1 MSKLKTPI
9 KTNVKAAAEVTPTPQ
24 AQKNEVH
31 TTKLEDGTVATATKQ
46 KKLPKPWQRIV
57 TADGGKQKLV
67 NQIIF
72 MGETIDYNG
81 DFTPKYK
88 WGNLKPKDGL
98 KRVVTARFPK
108 AESPDTVE
116 EISYMGYNLTIE
128 KFGNSAVCELSDSE
142 GVILKYVS
150 LATVIDVLQDLLNP
164 VETCDIPWS
173 TIDQSIKFKRRL
185 KSRIKNLDEN
195 DLPVGKRKA
204 KVESTEEAIDETE
217 VQR

>member
-1 MSKLKTPI
+1 MEVIARRAKTE
-9 KTNVKAAAEVTPTPQ
+9 TVKAKVEPKEPSKVKT
-24 AQKNEVH
+24 KVENEVH
-31 TTKLEDGTVATATKQ
+31 TTTLEDGTVAVATKQ
-46 KKLPKPWQRIV
+46 KKLEPKPWQKIV
-57 TADGGKQKLV
+57 TTDSGKQKLV

-81 DFTPKYK
+81 DFKVEYK

-108 AESPDTVE
+108 AKSPDAVE

-164 VETCDIPWS
+164 CETCDISWG
-173 TIDQSIKFKRRL
+173 TIDQSIKLKRGL

-195 DLPVGKRKA
+195 DLPAGRRKA
-204 KVESTEEAIDETE
+204 KVESTEL
-217 VQR
+217 

>member
-1 MSKLKTPI
+1 MVVIAKRAKTETAVEPKEPSKVKT
-9 KTNVKAAAEVTPTPQ
+9 KVE
-24 AQKNEVH
+24 NEVH
-31 TTKLEDGTVATATKQ
+31 TTTQ
-46 KKLPKPWQRIV
+46 KKLEPKPWQKIV
-57 TADGGKQKLV
+57 EENGKQKLV

-81 DFTPKYK
+81 DFRATYK
-88 WGNLKPKDGL
+88 WGNLKPQDGL

-108 AESPDTVE
+108 AASPDAVE

-164 VETCDIPWS
+164 TETCDISWG
-173 TIDQSIKFKRRL
+173 TIDQSIKLKRGL

-195 DLPVGKRKA
+195 DLPAGRRKA
-204 KVESTEEAIDETE
+204 KVESTEEAKA
-217 VQR
+217 

>member
-1 MSKLKTPI
+1 MAVIARRAKTE
-9 KTNVKAAAEVTPTPQ
+9 TVKAKVEPKEPSKVKT
-24 AQKNEVH
+24 KVENEVH
-31 TTKLEDGTVATATKQ
+31 TTTLEDGTVAVAT
-46 KKLPKPWQRIV
+46 KPWQKIV
-57 TADGGKQKLV
+57 TTDGKQKLV

-81 DFTPKYK
+81 DFRAEYK

-108 AESPDTVE
+108 AESPDAVE

-164 VETCDIPWS
+164 TETCDISWG
-173 TIDQSIKFKRRL
+173 TIDQSIKLKRGL

-195 DLPVGKRKA
+195 DLPAGRRKA
-204 KVESTEEAIDETE
+204 KVESTEL
-217 VQR
+217 

>member
-1 MSKLKTPI
+1 MAVIARRAKTE
-9 KTNVKAAAEVTPTPQ
+9 TVKAKVEPKELSKVKT
-24 AQKNEVH
+24 KVENEVH
-31 TTKLEDGTVATATKQ
+31 TTTATKQ
-46 KKLPKPWQRIV
+46 KKLEPKPWQKIV
-57 TADGGKQKLV
+57 TTDGKQKLV

-81 DFTPKYK
+81 DFRAEYK

-108 AESPDTVE
+108 AESPDAVE

-128 KFGNSAVCELSDSE
+128 KFGNSAVCELSDSK

-150 LATVIDVLQDLLNP
+150 LATVIDVLQDLLNTG
-164 VETCDIPWS
+164 ETCDIPWG
-173 TIDQSIKFKRRL
+173 TIDQSIKLKRGL

-195 DLPVGKRKA
+195 DLPAGRRKA
-204 KVESTEEAIDETE
+204 KVESTRT
-217 VQR
+217 

>member
-1 MSKLKTPI
+1 
-9 KTNVKAAAEVTPTPQ
+9 
-24 AQKNEVH
+24 
-31 TTKLEDGTVATATKQ
+31 
-46 KKLPKPWQRIV
+46 
-57 TADGGKQKLV
+57 
-67 NQIIF
+67 

-81 DFTPKYK
+81 DFRATYK
-88 WGNLKPKDGL
+88 WGNLKLKDGL
-98 KRVVTARFPK
+98 TRIVTARFPK
-108 AESPDTVE
+108 AESPDAVE

-150 LATVIDVLQDLLNP
+150 LATVIDVLQDLVNP

-195 DLPVGKRKA
+195 DLSIA
-204 KVESTEEAIDETE
+204 EEKLKLNPLS
-217 VQR
+217 